1 MEKPTTD
8 DQKILEQ
15 PKARG
20 GRTVVTSVSIQKD
33 FKELMDT
40 YSIPPTDAMRRGVA
54 VSLYDLG
61 VLKYLTP
68 LNERRSI
75 ALKKFFEAMKDDEKE
90 LEEHTKQF
98 RAMIEASKTI
108 LKIAKTLGME
118 K

>member
-40 YSIPPTDAMRRGVA
+40 Y
-54 VSLYDLG
+54 
-61 VLKYLTP
+61 
-68 LNERRSI
+68 
-75 ALKKFFEAMKDDEKE
+75 
-90 LEEHTKQF
+90 
-98 RAMIEASKTI
+98 
-108 LKIAKTLGME
+108 
-118 K
+118 